1 MKDLIILVLRDGL
14 SQWYPQLGIILGG
27 SLEGMLEKIQDAF
40 LVRHE
45 LIYRH
50 AF

>member
-14 SQWYPQLGIILGG
+14 SQWDSQLGIILGG
-27 SLEGMLEKIQDAF
+27 SLEGMLEKIQDTF